1 MSISDLH
8 KLEEVLLGDPDLEQ
22 HLVNFEPGQLI
33 LRNGESN
40 DRVFVI
46 LLGQGDLEILETEE
60 SMSVLKVGSFGRGD
74 FLGLAS
80 FWNQEPNVAD
90 ARAVGDVQCL
100 VLDRDQFSQLSQDYP
115 EFNQAIQNVFISNL
129 SRRYRRGITLNRQIA
144 TLSRRLEKEGK
155 DLKQAIHDLERAQ
168 QQLVSQEKLVTL
180 GQLISGLAHELNNPA
195 AALGRNFEHLLA
207 IQHRLLNDESGGSRF
222 DLITML
228 QAGLDQSYW
237 TPEEKRHRMENLQQ
251 RFPKWPRSFCRRLV
265 QAPDALLED
274 WIKEIQVIDPLPAE
288 IADAMDA
295 FELGLCLRSQRLSVE
310 RITQL
315 VTSLKNYSRT
325 QRMGWQM
332 VDIREGIRDTVHLL
346 KYRLKNYA
354 LELVL
359 DEIPELYV
367 TQGELNQVWTNLIV
381 NAMHATK
388 VGGRIIINAKRE
400 LSYVIVEVI
409 DEGCGIPEGLEERI
423 FESEFSTRARQSDS
437 GLGLGLTITRGIVE
451 RHGGIVKGWNRP
463 EGGAIFQVRLPVE
476 FQHQSNCS

>member
-1 MSISDLH
+1 MSVSNLR

-33 LRNGESN
+33 LRSGESN
-40 DRVFVI
+40 DYIFLI
-46 LLGQGDLEILETEE
+46 LLGRGDLEMVEAETD
-60 SMSVLKVGSFGRGD
+60 MSVLKVGSFGRGD

-100 VLDRDQFSQLSQDYP
+100 VLDREQFSQLSQDYP

-129 SRRYRRGITLNRQIA
+129 SHRYRRGITLNRQIA

-155 DLKQAIHDLERAQ
+155 ELKQAIQDLERAQ
-168 QQLVSQEKLVTL
+168 QQLISQEKLVTL

-207 IQHRLLNDESGGSRF
+207 IQHRLLGGEGRNF

-228 QAGLDQSYW
+228 QAGMDQSYW
-237 TPEEKRHRMENLQQ
+237 TPEEKRHRLEKLQQ
-251 RFPKWPRSFCRRLV
+251 RFPEWPRSLCRRLV

-274 WIKEIQVIDPLPAE
+274 WIKEIQSIDPIPVE
-288 IADAMDA
+288 ITDAMDA

-325 QRMGWQM
+325 QRMGWQLA
-332 VDIREGIRDTVHLL
+332 DIREGIRDTVHLL

-354 LELVL
+354 LELDL
-359 DEIPELYV
+359 DEIPDLYV

-388 VGGRIIINAKRE
+388 VGGRISIKARLERGN
-400 LSYVIVEVI
+400 VIVEII
-409 DEGCGIPEGLEERI
+409 DEGCGIPDGLEERI
-423 FESEFSTRARQSDS
+423 FESEFSTRTRQSDS

-451 RHGGIVKGWNRP
+451 RHGGCVKGWNRA
-463 EGGAIFQVRLPVE
+463 EGGAVFQVRLPLE
-476 FQHQSNCS
+476 FQKNSVFSQE